1 VLRRYH
7 NWLDT
12 LPENVKERLL
22 AKAPQERMA
31 QIKALISKYPLPR
44 EKTPYWMQFTEV
56 GDGSPFELAAV
67 FKLWQELTPDERRAL
82 EKLPTTA
89 RRREELNKRGLPK
102 RSFQELRRVDFRLE
116 EWIPKVDAKVDEL
129 RAADPELKAAIVK
142 AEKNLEEL
150 AREKPLAKIRNR
162 APILRRLAI
171 NLFLLS
177 QDPPRPVSAE
187 RLDAFLAALPGWV
200 QSSFDAY
207 PADEARRRLTLAYRL
222 VFPYPAELEP
232 TKPAASAPGTS
243 SGLTKNSPQTGS
255 SAPAL
260 SPPPAAGKGS
270 GRSKTPPKP
279 GSSPF

>member
-1 VLRRYH
+1 
-7 NWLDT
+7 
-12 LPENVKERLL
+12 
-22 AKAPQERMA
+22 
-31 QIKALISKYPLPR
+31 
-44 EKTPYWMQFTEV
+44 MQFTEV
-56 GDGSPFELAAV
+56 GDGSPFELAAI

-82 EKLPTTA
+82 ERLPTTA

-102 RSFQELRRVDFRLE
+102 RSFQELRHADFRLE
-116 EWIPKVDAKVDEL
+116 DWIPKVDAKVDEI

-142 AEKNLEEL
+142 AEKSLEEL
-150 AREKPLAKIRNR
+150 AREKPLAKLRNR

-187 RLDAFLAALPGWV
+187 KLDAFLAALPAWV
-200 QSSFDAY
+200 QSSFDSY

-232 TKPAASAPGTS
+232 PKSAASAPGTS
-243 SGLTKNSPQTGS
+243 SGLTKKSPQTES
-255 SAPAL
+255 SAPVL
-260 SPPPAAGKGS
+260 SPPPATGKGS
-270 GRSKTPPKP
+270 ARSKSPPKP